1 MTIMAE
7 RTFVIAEA
15 GVNHNGSLDL
25 ALQLVDVAA
34 EAGADAVK
42 FQTFKAED
50 LVTAGAARAE
60 YQVANLCEQGTQ
72 LEMLRRLELSAA
84 DHHAVAQHCRQRQ
97 IRFMSTAF
105 DAASLAFLA
114 GFGMPAIKIPSGDIT
129 CAPLLLQASRLG
141 TPLIVSTGMCT
152 LGDVEAALGVIAFG
166 LTQPGE
172 PAGRVDCERAYASAE
187 GRAALGR
194 HVTLLHCVTQY
205 PAPPESVNLPAM
217 DTMAAE
223 FGLPVG
229 YSDHTLGYEVAL
241 AAVARGAT
249 VIEKHFTLDRA
260 LPGPDQAASL
270 EPDELRRM
278 IAGIRNIE
286 SALGDGRKVP
296 APQELGNRDVARRSL
311 VAARAIRK
319 GEVFDADSLACKR
332 PGHGVSPMVYWD
344 VLGQR
349 AARDFAPDELIEL

>member
-1 MTIMAE
+1 MTE

-25 ALQLVDVAA
+25 ALQLVDIAA

-42 FQTFKAED
+42 FQTFKAEE

-60 YQVANLCEQGTQ
+60 YQVANLREQGTQ

-84 DHHAVAQHCRQRQ
+84 GHEALAQHCERRQV
-97 IRFMSTAF
+97 RFMSTAF
-105 DAASLAFLA
+105 DATSLALLA

-141 TPLIVSTGMCT
+141 TPLIVSTGMCN
-152 LGDVEAALGVIAFG
+152 LQDIEAALGVIAFG
-166 LTQPGE
+166 LTRQGT
-172 PAGRVDCERAYASAE
+172 PAGQLECEHAYESVE
-187 GRAALGR
+187 GRDALVR
-194 HVTLLHCVTQY
+194 QVTLLHCVTQY
-205 PAPPESVNLPAM
+205 PAPPESVNLRAM
-217 DTMAAE
+217 DTMASE
-223 FGLPVG
+223 FGLRVG

-241 AAVARGAT
+241 AAVARGAA

-260 LPGPDQAASL
+260 LPGPDHAASL

-286 SALGDGRKVP
+286 RALGDGRKVP
-296 APQELGNRDVARRSL
+296 AAQELRNRAVARRSL
-311 VAARAIRK
+311 VAARAIPK
-319 GEVFDADSLACKR
+319 GEAFVAESLACKR
-332 PGHGVSPMVYWD
+332 PGHGVSPMAYWD
-344 VLGQR
+344 VLGRR
-349 AARDFAPDELIEL
+349 APRDFALDELIEL

>member
-166 LTQPGE
+166 LTRPGE
-172 PAGRVDCERAYASAE
+172 PAGQARLRACLCER
-187 GRAALGR
+187 GRTRRARPARDAAALCDPVSGAAGVR
-194 HVTLLHCVTQY
+194 
-205 PAPPESVNLPAM
+205 ESSAM

-260 LPGPDQAASL
+260 LPGPDHAASL

-286 SALGDGRKVP
+286 RALGDGRKVP
-296 APQELGNRDVARRSL
+296 AAQELGNRDVARRSL

-319 GEVFDADSLACKR
+319 GEVFVADSLACKR

-349 AARDFAPDELIEL
+349 APRDFAPDELIEL